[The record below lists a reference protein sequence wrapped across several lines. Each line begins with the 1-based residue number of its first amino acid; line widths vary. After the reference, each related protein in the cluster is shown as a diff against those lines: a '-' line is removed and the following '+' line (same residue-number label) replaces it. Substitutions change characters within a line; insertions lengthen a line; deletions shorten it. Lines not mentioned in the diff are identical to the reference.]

1 MTDQHYENLF
11 SYGTLQDEAVQ
22 IATFGRRL
30 RGMPDTLKGYVLGKL
45 TITNPDVVG
54 TSGIET
60 HPVIRKAKIEDESA
74 LVEGKVFQLT
84 PEELRQ
90 ADIYEESDYDRV
102 MVNLESGAQSW
113 VYIDAKDEAA

>member
-1 MTDQHYENLF
+1 MADQHYENLF

-30 RGMPDTLKGYVLGKL
+30 RGMPDTLKGYILGEL

-74 LVEGKVFQLT
+74 LVKGKVFQIT

-102 MVNLESGAQSW
+102 MVNLESGLQSW